1 MVAIRKLSSA
11 WPSMT
16 ACWVSL
22 YPLRL
27 RWAVRTAWYSG
38 SKWMYLNNILAS
50 QVSLCM
56 SGQLD
61 LTRLPWPLLA
71 NLDCWPLYPGTLHA
85 QLVVRR
91 LTKPD
96 SMGLDWESSLP

>member
-27 RWAVRTAWYSG
+27 HWTVRIAWYSG
-38 SKWMYLNNILAS
+38 SKWMYLNDILA
-50 QVSLCM
+50 
-56 SGQLD
+56 
-61 LTRLPWPLLA
+61 
-71 NLDCWPLYPGTLHA
+71 
-85 QLVVRR
+85 
-91 LTKPD
+91 
-96 SMGLDWESSLP
+96 